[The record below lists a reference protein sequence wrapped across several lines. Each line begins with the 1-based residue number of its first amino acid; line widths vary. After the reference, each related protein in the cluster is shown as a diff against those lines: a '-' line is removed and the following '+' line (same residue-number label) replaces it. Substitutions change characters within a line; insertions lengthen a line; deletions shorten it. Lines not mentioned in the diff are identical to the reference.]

1 MMSRREKALLAIL
14 APILIITLLKYIHPL
29 SYDIL
34 TGYMVAVA
42 LVFKSSII
50 SIWLASKLKII
61 AFIKGLTLFQG
72 ITLTIK
78 RWLIDNVLTN
88 WLKKNIFSHLTHSLK
103 EVKEY
108 YSQISW
114 KAKLKNILIFI
125 LPLSLAM
132 WIMYATDIL
141 SHFALYAE
149 LKVIISSF
157 FNAIWVLIAKSFSFF
172 SVFASWIA
180 GSWLAPILEVFALSY
195 LLGLIERVLGE
206 GNPLTRFF
214 TFIGNILNKILS
226 YIGLLNDKHL
236 DPIVEKTFVH
246 GSKQVGNKISSII
259 KNKKISDEF
268 LYFDNFQNIILK
280 GHINAY
286 HSFKGMEKI
295 KDKKELYSIINK
307 RTNDNIDIIAYIS
320 RDRKGNLLDE
330 KIEDSFYHDIFF
342 LEGLAS
348 NSLHGVKEHLEED
361 IDHTDF
367 WILNT
372 SKYPVR
378 LRCDN
383 DNFYDRYI
391 DGHSVSL
398 IKTDRHVDFT
408 NKEDIYCEYLD
419 VQMVPTPLVEAPPP
433 A

>member
-34 TGYMVAVA
+34 SGYMVAVA
-42 LVFKSSII
+42 LIFKSSIL

-61 AFIKGLTLFQG
+61 AFVKGLTLFQG

-108 YSQISW
+108 YARISW
-114 KAKLKNILIFI
+114 KAKLKNLLIFL
-125 LPLSLAM
+125 LPLTLAT

-157 FNAIWVLIAKSFSFF
+157 FKAIWLVVAKFFSFF
-172 SVFASWIA
+172 SVFASWLA

-195 LLGLIERVLGE
+195 LLGLIERLLGE
-206 GNPLTRFF
+206 GNPISKFF
-214 TFIGNILNKILS
+214 TLVGNTLNKILV
-226 YIGLLNDKHL
+226 YIGFLNDKHIN
-236 DPIVEKTFVH
+236 PIVEKTVAH
-246 GSKQVGNKISSII
+246 GSKQVGYKISSII
-259 KNKKISDEF
+259 KNKKISEEL
-268 LYFDNFQNIILK
+268 LYFDNFKNIILQ
-280 GHINAY
+280 GHIDAY
-286 HSFKGMEKI
+286 HSFKGMENI
-295 KDKKELYSIINK
+295 KDKKALYTLINQ
-307 RTNDNIDIIAYIS
+307 RTKDNIDIIAYIS
-320 RDRKGNLLDE
+320 RNKKGHLLE
-330 KIEDSFYHDIFF
+330 EHIVDSFMHDIFF

-348 NSLHGVKEHLEED
+348 HSTYGVKEDLEKQ

-372 SKYPVR
+372 SKYPVK
-378 LRCDN
+378 LRSNN
-383 DNFYDRYI
+383 DNFHDREI
-391 DGHSVSL
+391 DAHSISL
-398 IKTDRHVDFT
+398 IKTERHVDFD
-408 NKEDIYCEYLD
+408 NREDIYCEYLG
-419 VQMVPTPLVEAPPP
+419 VKVAPSSLSRS
-433 A
+433 